1 MCPLTFINDQVV
13 ICEPSLWYYALM
25 QYVDV
30 IVYQYRNM
38 LNIGNSLH
46 HMGLILHTNNIAVID
61 TKISHQYTI
70 SKQTSVG

>member
-1 MCPLTFINDQVV
+1 MQPPPHPLTFINDQVV
-13 ICEPSLWYYALM
+13 ICKLSLWYYALM

-46 HMGLILHTNNIAVID
+46 HMGLIFHTNNISVID
-61 TKISHQYTI
+61 TKISHQYLLI
-70 SKQTSVG
+70 